1 MIIDSLLQFSP
12 TPQAITATAAS
23 ADHIDLGPLGGT
35 PTANLI
41 RNIGVGEEIYLV
53 VRVGQAFNT
62 LTSLTVDVQTDDNTG
77 FSSAAV
83 VATTGAIPLARLTA
97 NTIVRVFALPP
108 ADYERYVR
116 LNYTVTGVNP
126 TQGTV
131 DAFLTN
137 DVQQWRAY
145 ADAQGIAANA

>member
-1 MIIDSLLQFSP
+1 MILDDFNQFSRL
-12 TPQAITATAAS
+12 QAITATAAS
-23 ADHIDLGPLGGT
+23 ADTIDLGPLGGT

-53 VRVGQAFNT
+53 IRVGQAFNT
-62 LTSLTVDVQTDDNTG
+62 LTSLTVDVQTDDNTA

-83 VATTGAIPLARLTA
+83 VATTGAIPLAQLTA

-108 ADYERYVR
+108 ANYERYIR
-116 LNYTVTGVNP
+116 LNYTVTGTNP

-131 DAFLTN
+131 DAFLTH
-137 DVQQWRAY
+137 DVQLWRAY
-145 ADAQGIAANA
+145 ADSQPIDANA